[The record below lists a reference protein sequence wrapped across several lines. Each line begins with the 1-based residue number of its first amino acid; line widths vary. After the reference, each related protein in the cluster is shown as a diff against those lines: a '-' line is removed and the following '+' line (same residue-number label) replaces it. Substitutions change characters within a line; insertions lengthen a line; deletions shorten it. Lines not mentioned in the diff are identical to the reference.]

1 MIPTLLCGML
11 SISNLILASASPR
24 RVELLKSIISEFQ
37 VIPSDVDEVFDPEM
51 EKAKVAE
58 YLAQLKAQSVFDL
71 NRDKDPMVIGAD
83 TIVLNKVEILGKPKN
98 RDDAFQMIRSMCA
111 TEHEVITGVS
121 IISKSHRIAFSEIT
135 EVSFYEMTDKEIYYY
150 IDNYEVMD
158 KAGAY
163 AIQDW
168 IGQSSI
174 KSIKGDF
181 FNVVGLPVSRVYQN
195 LKQLSQLT
203 K

>member
-1 MIPTLLCGML
+1 ML

-24 RVELLKSIISEFQ
+24 RVELLKSIVSEFQ
-37 VIPSDVDEVFDPEM
+37 VIPSDVDEVFDPQM
-51 EKAKVAE
+51 EKPKVAE
-58 YLAQLKAQSVFDL
+58 YLAQLKAQSIFDL
-71 NRDKDPMVIGAD
+71 NRDKDPIVIGAD
-83 TIVLNKVEILGKPKN
+83 TIVLNKNEILGKPKN
-98 RDDAFQMIRSMCA
+98 RADAFQMIRSMCA
-111 TEHEVITGVS
+111 AEHKVITGVS
-121 IISKSHRIAFSEIT
+121 IISPSHQIAFSETT
-135 EVSFYEMTDKEIYYY
+135 EVSFYEMTDEEIYYY

-195 LKQLSQLT
+195 LKQLS
-203 K
+203 